1 MLPLLEAETVAKG
14 VMSRDE
20 FLAGYG
26 FAQAVPGPMF
36 SFGAYV
42 GGLVGLGGNPWLG
55 GLLGTILIFLPG
67 MILLSIG
74 MPIWNAYKH
83 INGSKPPSHGFPPRP
98 TSPPT

>member
-1 MLPLLEAETVAKG
+1 MTTVIGLAKAGSMVFGGGHVVLPLLEAETVAKG

-55 GLLGTILIFLPG
+55 GLLGTIDVLIGVP
-67 MILLSIG
+67 
-74 MPIWNAYKH
+74 NRHAYAEQNH
-83 INGSKPPSHGFPPRP
+83 AG
-98 TSPPT
+98 

>member
-1 MLPLLEAETVAKG
+1 MVFGGGHVVLPLLEAETVAKG

-42 GGLVGLGGNPWLG
+42 GGLVGLGRKPMAGRLAWNHIDILTRHDFAQHRHC
-55 GLLGTILIFLPG
+55 LL
-67 MILLSIG
+67 
-74 MPIWNAYKH
+74 Y
-83 INGSKPPSHGFPPRP
+83 
-98 TSPPT
+98 TSPSPRDRG